1 MYESREMAER
11 RMRRKLGDAVAGF
24 EESEEEGYGCVSSV
38 CVLRVCQ
45 CDLRVNYTKTQGY
58 TNFYIHSYLVNHASI
73 TE

>member
-38 CVLRVCQ
+38 CVLRVPM
-45 CDLRVNYTKTQGY
+45 
-58 TNFYIHSYLVNHASI
+58 
-73 TE
+73 